1 MVLYR
6 DDEVDLKDSVSAILC
21 GYVRHGEAWSL
32 YSNEKK
38 YIEYCWYPHYKIKYG
53 KQIEWPKYEKY
64 MNITHSDVSYLKIKN
79 WQKIRLYLMSLT

>member
-53 KQIEWPKYEKY
+53 KQIE
-64 MNITHSDVSYLKIKN
+64 
-79 WQKIRLYLMSLT
+79 